1 MISIAIDGPSGAGK
15 SSVARELSNRL
26 GFIYLDTGALYRG
39 IGCYFIDRKID
50 YNNEIIVNE
59 NINNIKIDVRFENGV
74 QNIYICSVNV
84 TDKIRTEEVSK
95 AASKVSSMKNVRAF
109 LLDLQKNMATKNN
122 VIMDGRDIGTVVL
135 PNADVKIFLTAS
147 PIERAKRRHEELI
160 RNGNKI
166 SYEEVLKSINER
178 DFNDSNREI
187 APLKPADD
195 AVLVDTTNYG
205 FNQVVDGLLKIIEE
219 KIR

>member
-1 MISIAIDGPSGAGK
+1 MVSIAIDGPSGAGK
-15 SSVARELSNRL
+15 SSVAKELSSRL

-39 IGCYFIDRKID
+39 IGYYFVNNGMD
-50 YNNEIIVNE
+50 YNYEKKKKK
-59 NINNIKIDVRFENGV
+59 NINSIKIDVRFENGT
-74 QNIYICSVNV
+74 QNIYICNDNV
-84 TDKIRTEEVSK
+84 TDKIRTEEISK
-95 AASKVSSMKNVRAF
+95 AASKVSSMKSVRKF

-147 PIERAKRRHEELI
+147 PEERAKRRHEELI
-160 RNGNKI
+160 NKGNKI

-178 DFNDSNREI
+178 DFNDSNRAI

-195 AVLVDTTNYG
+195 AIVIDTTNYS
-205 FNQVVDGLLKIIEE
+205 FNQVVDKLMKIVEE
-219 KIR
+219 KVR

>member
-1 MISIAIDGPSGAGK
+1 MVSIAIDGPSGAGK
-15 SSVARELSNRL
+15 SSVAKELSSRL

-39 IGCYFIDRKID
+39 IGYYFVNNGMD
-50 YNNEIIVNE
+50 YNDESIINK
-59 NINNIKIDVRFENGV
+59 NINSIKIDVRFENGT
-74 QNIYICSVNV
+74 QNIYICNDNV
-84 TDKIRTEEVSK
+84 TDKIRTEEISK
-95 AASKVSSMKNVRAF
+95 AASKVSSMKSVRKF

-147 PIERAKRRHEELI
+147 PEERAKRRHEELI
-160 RNGNKI
+160 NKGNKI

-178 DFNDSNREI
+178 DFNDSNRAI

-195 AVLVDTTNYG
+195 AIVIDTTNYS
-205 FNQVVDGLLKIIEE
+205 FNQVVDKLMKIVEE
-219 KIR
+219 KVR